1 MKDRGID
8 AVANTIIG
16 SAGGVAFA
24 IGASFAWYS
33 KYQSVEHFI
42 NLHAALLTVI
52 GAGILAATYSI
63 RRANTRIAQLEDKLN
78 SLQTRGG

>member
-1 MKDRGID
+1 MKNRGID
-8 AVANTIIG
+8 ALTNMLIG

-24 IGASFAWYS
+24 IGGSFAWYS
-33 KYQSVEHFI
+33 KYQSMEHFI
-42 NLHAALLTVI
+42 NLHAALLTTV

-78 SLQTRGG
+78 SLQKRSG